1 MKLYKKTILIC
12 LLVSMVSCI
21 GLYYVA
27 EEPWRSILSGLFT
40 GAIVTVI
47 TALVSYNIK
56 KEEVFTNI
64 GKELLITYNRLS
76 YLYSQLIKCSNALK
90 NSEESP
96 SIIYKEI
103 MENYK
108 VYEKYMQS
116 NHFDFALNNYDGL
129 LFSNLITKF
138 FVSNEVR
145 VLVEI
150 SDLHQ
155 INNQYALICGKLS
168 LMRARLNLAENTGNI
183 EQIDKLI
190 NQVDAQYKYSLNVIP
205 QQLAFINHAMQHFE
219 QVRKLGKTW
228 NVIKQDI
235 LNSNGLFDNQIN
247 DAEHNLQEEYKW
259 NKK

>member
-1 MKLYKKTILIC
+1 
-12 LLVSMVSCI
+12 
-21 GLYYVA
+21 
-27 EEPWRSILSGLFT
+27 
-40 GAIVTVI
+40 
-47 TALVSYNIK
+47 
-56 KEEVFTNI
+56 
-64 GKELLITYNRLS
+64 
-76 YLYSQLIKCSNALK
+76 
-90 NSEESP
+90 
-96 SIIYKEI
+96 

-108 VYEKYMQS
+108 VYEKYIQA

-168 LMRARLNLAENTGNI
+168 LMRAQLNLAENTGNI
-183 EQIDKLI
+183 EQIDNLI

-247 DAEHNLQEEYKW
+247 DAEPNLQEEYKW
-259 NKK
+259 TIK